1 MDYRKNK
8 KILLISPF
16 YWGTGGVET
25 SLRTLVRLLGQRGYI
40 VKVCTVNINP
50 KLFNK
55 FEGNKFLTVL
65 LLCPLLW
72 LKAFIPSLNSDVVHA
87 AGFSASLVAR
97 FLPKKF
103 ITSTHAIYEGIYGL
117 GKFEKWV
124 LKGAKRILCLTK
136 GSVEEMKKI
145 GLPQC
150 VEYRTLIDPWLFKPM
165 NVKKSRKFTVIFAA
179 RRIEKK
185 GWLIVEQLIREMK
198 DVNFLRFDS
207 MPNHQLPHYY
217 NLADLTITAPL
228 YKECF
233 SRTIL
238 ESLFCGTPVIIS
250 KNDIACDYIK
260 DVGFPCESTVEALMK
275 MILMFKNNK
284 RRGYSKYW
292 RKKCRD
298 YALKYYGEEN
308 LSVFTDAYNL

>member
-1 MDYRKNK
+1 
-8 KILLISPF
+8 
-16 YWGTGGVET
+16 
-25 SLRTLVRLLGQRGYI
+25 
-40 VKVCTVNINP
+40 
-50 KLFNK
+50 
-55 FEGNKFLTVL
+55 
-65 LLCPLLW
+65 
-72 LKAFIPSLNSDVVHA
+72 
-87 AGFSASLVAR
+87 
-97 FLPKKF
+97 
-103 ITSTHAIYEGIYGL
+103 
-117 GKFEKWV
+117 
-124 LKGAKRILCLTK
+124 
-136 GSVEEMKKI
+136 
-145 GLPQC
+145 
-150 VEYRTLIDPWLFKPM
+150 
-165 NVKKSRKFTVIFAA
+165 
-179 RRIEKK
+179 
-185 GWLIVEQLIREMK
+185 MK
-198 DVNFLRFDS
+198 DVTFLTFDNL
-207 MPNHQLPHYY
+207 PNHQLPHYY

-275 MILMFKNNK
+275 MILMFMNNK